1 MKKTISLAGSLL
13 MLLAG
18 VSSADD
24 ITMMAEQELDRLGYA
39 TGPVDGEETL
49 ETTIAISKFQAENNL
64 AVTGE
69 VSPDLVRSLMA
80 AQPGGSAAPAAAPTA
95 AAAATVSAPAPA
107 PAAAPDPAALQAAQQ
122 ACLQQKMADAQA
134 AQKKKRGFGSLM
146 RAVTNTAARYGGGSD
161 LARQVSET
169 SYDVY
174 NANATAADWERAAED
189 LGLTEDDIAACQS
202 PPM

>member
-1 MKKTISLAGSLL
+1 MIMKKTISLAGSLL

-69 VSPDLVRSLMA
+69 VSPALAD
-80 AQPGGSAAPAAAPTA
+80 GGSTRRFSCPCCGADRCRSGNCICAR
-95 AAAATVSAPAPA
+95 
-107 PAAAPDPAALQAAQQ
+107 
-122 ACLQQKMADAQA
+122 ACTC
-134 AQKKKRGFGSLM
+134 GS
-146 RAVTNTAARYGGGSD
+146 
-161 LARQVSET
+161 
-169 SYDVY
+169 
-174 NANATAADWERAAED
+174 
-189 LGLTEDDIAACQS
+189 
-202 PPM
+202 P